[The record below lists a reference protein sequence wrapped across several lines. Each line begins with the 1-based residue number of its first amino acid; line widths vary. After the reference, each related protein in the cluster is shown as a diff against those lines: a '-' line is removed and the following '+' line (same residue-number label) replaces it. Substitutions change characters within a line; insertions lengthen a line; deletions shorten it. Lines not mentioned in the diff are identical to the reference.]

1 MSSQTTNA
9 PQGTLLAQAIR
20 RNLGSET
27 SATQIG
33 TTNKNVLEQVL
44 AIYRPDPSRD
54 LDATCPTDNEDVNLN
69 LIQSVVL
76 YGLYNDDPFVALDA
90 LAAQFKDCLA
100 IVRLV
105 TQTTPRVLTRL
116 LNQDTTLWDSVNTT
130 AGGTTSIYAWSWLLR
145 KLLPLIG
152 QTKLLLVRRDI
163 SDTIQAILSELGQL
177 PVEGNHS
184 SIASA
189 YLRLCVDAS
198 LLIIAA
204 LAFDFPT
211 GILEVFRLDIK
222 STLKRTLN
230 VNLPTQSFYRLYH
243 QHLSEHPNPETSCGF
258 IIHDPVEACSLAIQ
272 TTLLVAKLGLTN
284 EAAQVKKL
292 YQDLSISLLA
302 GLDQLCHQLRAWTK
316 VSMRSRLLVQLYKQ
330 ILDSLTEILSHDKL
344 NFNLPLYPLVQKL
357 SSRVIRNTLAHPVS
371 EIDQE
376 TEISLSALA
385 LLTLRSAEE
394 SADIRAKLIHN
405 LIPFIKHTIQDSPR
419 WQTRHRDLRITL
431 LKFAQIC
438 SDDYAFQQIVQSNL
452 QSTTDAEGQFQ
463 FQNPALQF
471 LYAQLPSVQN
481 PPTSPSERGDS
492 DVDGPRKRRKIDS
505 IEPPRKNHQLEQ
517 RLISQLYKKL
527 GGQSANGLSGLCAI
541 AADGFAKL
549 SIQDQADVFHDIGV
563 LACIAC
569 GSSDPAGRNYLS
581 EATSPA
587 HLPCTAC
594 DVTTISA
601 ETEKDRPSFDQLIR
615 LFTGIQKSDGF
626 LHSSNVRA
634 HGMRTM
640 RKIVK
645 HGAGILNGQ
654 FNGHTFGQ
662 WCLQALRSSNGDLR
676 ILAVLT
682 LPHFSIFYNNDE
694 HSRAERTACLLKTR
708 EISSAADDTI
718 QETCIIAW
726 GRISRVL
733 EGDDLH
739 LALGLLLG
747 YLGHSNT
754 YLVAV
759 AYNEIEGIAHAKNI
773 STSNLL
779 GQFWRDLSVVVVS
792 LLKTK
797 PQVIQSVS
805 TLLGITIP
813 EFLSNTISYTL
824 PHMIL
829 NRKIDIIESLVQAYN
844 QSRKE
849 APPETLFQL
858 CMRYITGILGL
869 ILVQR
874 HSNIEEHA
882 MLLLRHTDK
891 TFERLDL
898 TELIKADPISVMAET
913 IRCYAVLDEDSRS
926 HAKDAIRNI
935 ATVCYRKPAH
945 SKKEKNVNTLQS
957 FFEVHILGIIA
968 QFSEGLFNPR
978 GRLALS
984 EKRRN
989 LRAIE
994 QMIKLGK
1001 AGVISGL
1008 PQISACLSSALS
1020 IKGLQETTLQG
1031 WFALMTGLPSFDV
1044 TSYFPVVICLLLKH
1058 WDGFDEPC
1066 KNISVSIVSNM
1077 FERHWV
1083 SLQEEV
1089 DILPSLETIP
1099 EFRDH
1104 EERISTR
1111 RKFDL
1116 KEKLRVLVTRCC
1128 HENPLV
1134 VERALIELSDYLR
1147 TNEQF
1152 IRNITNDE
1160 IPDSIIADVIR
1171 SLLDVSVKHGQ
1182 SENLISK
1189 LSSEC
1194 LGIIG
1199 AVDPNR
1205 IEKSRKVD
1213 DLIVLHNFE
1222 KTEESIRF
1230 AHFLLEHHLVKA
1242 FLSATNTYSQGF
1254 LSFAM
1259 QELLKFCGFG
1269 PEVLARQG
1277 TEIPGTATQ
1286 PRWRDFSLV
1295 ARNVLSP
1302 YLSSKYVLSTVANN
1316 HRSTYP
1322 IFSVLKTYREWL
1334 TEFLLD
1340 LLPRAQ
1346 GVHTKTLFAD
1356 IISKIV
1362 KGQDLSIL
1370 NFILPNIILH
1380 VVISGTMDERNN
1392 ICLELL
1398 TILQHEISPD
1408 NNHEF
1413 EMVKRCSE
1421 SVFVLID
1428 HMSEWIRAKRRY
1440 NAAMQNQLTRQ
1451 LTRHSSEA
1459 IDQITDP
1466 SIASV
1471 ESLLA
1476 NLPAKLIGERSIK
1489 CQSYSRA
1496 LFYWEQYMRK
1506 CRREEANM
1514 EPLYTQMQSIYSEI
1528 DEPDGIEGISTKLSV
1543 VNIEQQILEHR
1554 KAGRWLAVQSW
1565 YEHLLK
1571 ENPTDLDLQYG
1582 LLSSLKESGQHET
1595 LLMHIEPILDTR
1607 SSLLYKVLGFGIES
1621 AWRSLN
1627 WTKLELLLRK
1637 GSENAHIQFEISIGR
1652 AIDAFRRGDWKDLE
1666 DVISQGQ
1673 DQLIRSM
1680 TLSGTNSIRSCRDVL
1695 FQLQVLSECRYITS
1709 NLKGQ
1714 HLDQLAFRHNLDARL
1729 TLLGPSHREKQYILA
1744 LRRALLSL
1752 SGKYQEAMGP
1762 YISSLW
1768 LATAKLARKK
1778 KDYHQAFTAILNS
1791 NDTQNGPIE
1800 QAKLAWNEGRH
1811 RKAIKLLENAIE
1823 TKIFETNTVI
1833 TTESL
1838 QDTDASETRNRP
1850 QSSTRARAML
1860 LWARWMDSAGQ
1871 IQSKVLA
1878 RSFREVANTYS
1889 HWEKGHFYLGRHYN
1903 NILRTEK
1910 AFPPSKR
1917 PQTYLIGETVKLV
1930 CTNYLKA
1937 MFFGTRYIFQTLP
1950 QFLNLWLDFGVEYE
1964 MPFSGDVGTDEF
1976 RKHLTSQRS
1985 AQMKA
1990 LIGSI
1995 TQTLSNVPTYVFLTA
2010 LPQIMSRVGIQS
2022 NTTWVHLERIIVRI
2036 LVAYPQ
2042 HTLWSILAVFKSAH
2056 GDKRTHERRTR
2067 AQRILNNLESQRTG
2081 AVDLRSLIVAAQK
2094 LVHELLGLSN
2104 FEIKGKPTHV
2114 SLRDDLGFQHNVAP
2128 VALIIPVQSALTVS
2142 FPADGLTSKLDH
2154 NPFSRDQAT
2163 ISKFED
2169 EADVMTSLQKP
2180 RKITIIGSDGRR
2192 YPLMC
2197 KPKDDLRKDARLM
2210 EFNTIINRLLK
2221 KDDESSRRQ
2230 LQIRTYAVTPL
2241 NEECGLIEWV
2251 NNLRPL
2257 RDIILKSYRN
2267 KNIPVNVSLLTFSSS
2282 LAIFPSVF
2290 HEWFVETFP
2299 EPEAWFAAR
2308 LSYVRTTAVISMV
2321 GYVLGLGDRHG
2332 ENILYDETTGE
2343 TQHVDFNCLFD
2354 KGLTF
2359 EKPERVPFRLTHN
2372 MVDAMGLTGYEGPFR
2387 RSSEVVMRILR
2398 QSEESLMTVVETFL
2412 HDPLVEWLVV
2422 KKRRSTN
2429 PSKAPDNPEDVLES
2443 IKGKLRGL
2451 HAGDPVPLSVE
2462 GQVQELIQQAV
2473 NHENLVQM

>member
-1 MSSQTTNA
+1 
-9 PQGTLLAQAIR
+9 
-20 RNLGSET
+20 
-27 SATQIG
+27 
-33 TTNKNVLEQVL
+33 
-44 AIYRPDPSRD
+44 
-54 LDATCPTDNEDVNLN
+54 
-69 LIQSVVL
+69 
-76 YGLYNDDPFVALDA
+76 
-90 LAAQFKDCLA
+90 
-100 IVRLV
+100 
-105 TQTTPRVLTRL
+105 
-116 LNQDTTLWDSVNTT
+116 
-130 AGGTTSIYAWSWLLR
+130 
-145 KLLPLIG
+145 
-152 QTKLLLVRRDI
+152 
-163 SDTIQAILSELGQL
+163 
-177 PVEGNHS
+177 
-184 SIASA
+184 
-189 YLRLCVDAS
+189 
-198 LLIIAA
+198 
-204 LAFDFPT
+204 
-211 GILEVFRLDIK
+211 
-222 STLKRTLN
+222 
-230 VNLPTQSFYRLYH
+230 
-243 QHLSEHPNPETSCGF
+243 
-258 IIHDPVEACSLAIQ
+258 
-272 TTLLVAKLGLTN
+272 
-284 EAAQVKKL
+284 
-292 YQDLSISLLA
+292 
-302 GLDQLCHQLRAWTK
+302 
-316 VSMRSRLLVQLYKQ
+316 MRSRLLVPLYKQ
-330 ILDSLTEILSHDKL
+330 KLDALTEILSHDKL
-344 NFNLPLYPLVQKL
+344 NFNLPLYALVQKL

-385 LLTLRSAEE
+385 LITLRSAED
-394 SADIRAKLIHN
+394 SLDLRTKLMHN
-405 LIPFIKHTIQDSPR
+405 LIPFIKQTIQDSPR

-452 QSTTDAEGQFQ
+452 QSIADDEGRFQ

-471 LYAQLPSVQN
+471 LYTQLPSVQN
-481 PPTSPSERGDS
+481 SPTLPVDREDNN
-492 DVDGPRKRRKIDS
+492 VDGPRKKRKIDS
-505 IEPPRKNHQLEQ
+505 TEPPHKKCEQ
-517 RLISQLYKKL
+517 EQGSISRLYKKF
-527 GGQSANGLSGLCAI
+527 GGQPGKDLSGLCAI

-549 SIQDQADVFHDIGV
+549 SIQDQADIFQEIGI
-563 LACIAC
+563 LACIGG
-569 GSSDPAGRNYLS
+569 GSEEVVGLTDSS
-581 EATSPA
+581 EITSPA
-587 HLPCTAC
+587 HLPCATC
-594 DVTTISA
+594 DVLTISA
-601 ETEKDRPSFDQLIR
+601 GAEKEQSSFDQLIR

-645 HGAGILNGQ
+645 HGVKILNGH
-654 FNGHTFGQ
+654 FNGHAFGQ
-662 WCLQALRSSNGDLR
+662 WCLQALRSSNSDLR
-676 ILAVLT
+676 MLAVLT

-694 HSRAERTACLLKTR
+694 LSRAERTACLLKTR

-813 EFLSNTISYTL
+813 EFLSNTVSYTL

-829 NRKIDIIESLVQAYN
+829 NRKIDILESLVQAYN

-849 APPETLFQL
+849 ALPETLFQL
-858 CMRYITGILGL
+858 CMRHITGILGL
-869 ILVQR
+869 VLVQR

-898 TELIKADPISVMAET
+898 AELIKADPISVMAET
-913 IRCYAVLDEDSRS
+913 IRCYAVLDQESRTYVKS
-926 HAKDAIRNI
+926 AIRNI
-935 ATVCYRKPAH
+935 ATVCYRKPAN
-945 SKKEKNVNTLQS
+945 SKKERNVDTLQS

-968 QFSEGLFNPR
+968 QFSDGLFNPR

-989 LRAIE
+989 LKAIE
-994 QMIKLGK
+994 QMIRLGK

-1008 PQISACLSSALS
+1008 PQISACLSSALH

-1031 WFALMTGLPSFDV
+1031 WFALMTELPSFDV
-1044 TSYFPVVICLLLKH
+1044 TSYFPVVICLILKH
-1058 WDGFDEPC
+1058 WDGFDEPSQR
-1066 KNISVSIVSNM
+1066 ISVSIVSNM

-1083 SLQEEV
+1083 VLQEEV
-1089 DILPSLETIP
+1089 DSLPSLELIP
-1099 EFRDH
+1099 DFRDH
-1104 EERISTR
+1104 EQKISTR
-1111 RKFDL
+1111 RKLDL

-1134 VERALIELSDYLR
+1134 VERALIELSEYLWI
-1147 TNEQF
+1147 NEQF

-1189 LSSEC
+1189 LSSDC

-1205 IEKSRKVD
+1205 IEKSRKTD
-1213 DLIVLHNFE
+1213 DLVILHNFE

-1277 TEIPGTATQ
+1277 TDIPGTTAQ
-1286 PRWRDFSLV
+1286 PRWKDFSLA

-1322 IFSVLKTYREWL
+1322 IFSALKTYREWL

-1370 NFILPNIILH
+1370 NFILPNIVLH
-1380 VVISGTMDERNN
+1380 VVISGTTEERNN

-1440 NAAMQNQLTRQ
+1440 NAAVQNQLTRQ
-1451 LTRHSSEA
+1451 LTRHSSEK

-1466 SIASV
+1466 TIASV
-1471 ESLLA
+1471 EALLA

-1506 CRREEANM
+1506 CRREQANM

-1571 ENPTDLDLQYG
+1571 ENPTNIDLQYG

-1595 LLMHIEPILDTR
+1595 LLIHIEPIFDTR
-1607 SSLLYKVLGFGIES
+1607 SSLLYKILGFGIES

-1627 WTKLELLLRK
+1627 WKKLELLLRK
-1637 GSENAHIQFEISIGR
+1637 SSDTAHTQFEISIGR

-1680 TLSGTNSIRSCRDVL
+1680 TLSGTNSIRACRDTL
-1695 FQLQVLSECRYITS
+1695 FQLQALSECRYITS
-1709 NLKGQ
+1709 NLKGH
-1714 HLDQLAFRHNLDARL
+1714 HLDEQAFRNNLDARL

-1752 SGKYQEAMGP
+1752 SEKYQESMGP

-1823 TKIFETNTVI
+1823 TKVFETTGVI
-1833 TTESL
+1833 TSESL
-1838 QDTDASETRNRP
+1838 QDDDASETRDRRP

-1878 RSFREVANTYS
+1878 SSFRDVANTYS

-1917 PQTYLIGETVKLV
+1917 PQTFLIGETVKLV

-1937 MFFGTRYIFQTLP
+1937 MFYGTRYIFQTLP

-1964 MPFSGDVGTDEF
+1964 TPFSGEVGTDDF
-1976 RKHLTSQRS
+1976 RKHLASQRA
-1985 AQMKA
+1985 AQMKVLLA
-1990 LIGSI
+1990 SI
-1995 TQTLSNVPTYVFLTA
+1995 NQQLSNIPAYIFLTA

-2022 NTTWVHLERIIVRI
+2022 TITWPHLERLIIKI
-2036 LVAYPQ
+2036 LIAYPR

-2056 GDKRTHERRTR
+2056 NDRRTAERRTR
-2067 AQRILNNLESQRTG
+2067 AQRILHHLENQRTG
-2081 AVDLRSLIVAAQK
+2081 TVDLKSLIVAAQK

-2128 VALIIPVQSALTVS
+2128 VALVIPVQSALTVS
-2142 FPADGLTSKLDH
+2142 FPADGLTSKVDH
-2154 NPFSRDQAT
+2154 NPFSRNQAT

-2267 KNIPVNVSLLTFSSS
+2267 KNIPVNYGEIRVLLDDACSDPEKYHLFDDVIVSR
-2282 LAIFPSVF
+2282 FPSVF

-2308 LSYVRTTAVISMV
+2308 LSYVRTTSVISMV

-2473 NHENLVQM
+2473 SYKNLVQMYIGWCAYF